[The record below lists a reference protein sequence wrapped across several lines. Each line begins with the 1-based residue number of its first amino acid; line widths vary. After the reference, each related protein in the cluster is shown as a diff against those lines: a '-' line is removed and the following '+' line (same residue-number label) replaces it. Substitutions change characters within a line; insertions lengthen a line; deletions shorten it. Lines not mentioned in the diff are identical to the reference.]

1 MDGGVASRGEN
12 KMKRST
18 VVKVLASAIVALV
31 SLTAA
36 AQDGSATDASAVVLA
51 SNAKATKAANRA
63 LQKSVRKAMSRDR
76 GLNLENLTVRARG
89 GVVTLMG
96 TVPSAG
102 QVGLATQITQ
112 NVPGVTSVVNQL
124 AIRPVD
130 SE

>member
-1 MDGGVASRGEN
+1 
-12 KMKRST
+12 MKRST

-89 GVVTLMG
+89 CVVTLMG